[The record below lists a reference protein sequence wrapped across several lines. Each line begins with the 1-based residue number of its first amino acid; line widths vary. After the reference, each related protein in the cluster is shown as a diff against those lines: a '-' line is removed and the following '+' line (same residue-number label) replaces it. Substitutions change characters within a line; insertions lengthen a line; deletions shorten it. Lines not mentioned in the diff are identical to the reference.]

1 MFDKTD
7 KKLKLDGETEEFFK
21 EIENGEKDVY
31 KRGFTKYFSNEPTAL
46 VNNLLGQNTQDLR
59 KSLDEIEQQKIE
71 LEKDE
76 RNSTNNKNGNDSLNI
91 ILSVTDRIY
100 QFFQYKL
107 LPGEQPDEL
116 KLPKWV
122 KVTKQRFDVIKKEV
136 QNAKKKKNLQA
147 RPNCSRLVTSS
158 ESDKLLQDIE
168 HGKIT
173 YEEALK
179 KMTNIYDD
187 ISMFLKLDSFTSNQS
202 KILSILFMEFEIF
215 TGKVRMLEKNDE
227 DEFEVFLKK
236 NKNTHNKQES
246 DEQTGTTNM
255 PELESKESDAQ
266 RINQSGQGLNILTP
280 DEMLSR
286 LPITLAQLKAGNN
299 PQKTYK

>member
-1 MFDKTD
+1 M
-7 KKLKLDGETEEFFK
+7 
-21 EIENGEKDVY
+21 
-31 KRGFTKYFSNEPTAL
+31 
-46 VNNLLGQNTQDLR
+46 
-59 KSLDEIEQQKIE
+59 
-71 LEKDE
+71 
-76 RNSTNNKNGNDSLNI
+76 
-91 ILSVTDRIY
+91 
-100 QFFQYKL
+100 
-107 LPGEQPDEL
+107 PGEQPNKL

-122 KVTKQRFDVIKKEV
+122 KVSKKRFDVIKSKV
-136 QNAKKKKNLQA
+136 QTAKKDKLMV
-147 RPNCSRLVTSS
+147 RPNRNRLITSN
-158 ESDKLLQDIE
+158 ESSKLLQDIE

-202 KILSILFMEFEIF
+202 KMLSILFMEFEIF